1 MFNLLMNISQ
11 ACFIFKETLISLP
24 VRFNNANL
32 FIQRF
37 HQNGEDFV

>member
-1 MFNLLMNISQ
+1 MMDNSQ

-37 HQNGEDFV
+37 HQNGEDFA